1 MAALNKAIFERRF
14 KQARDLID
22 KGVNVNSRC
31 QDGNTALIQ
40 LCFVEQEALAIA
52 TATRLLKRGAK
63 IDASNNH
70 GLSALST
77 AVLTQREKLVS
88 LLLKEAGN
96 FNLNSRDNKGNTA
109 LFHAAHI
116 GNFSILTLLVTALK
130 RFHLSLDEANNDGTT
145 PLMQACL
152 RGNVNCAKYLITE
165 GRASLTIRD
174 NNYKKTAMEWAENKG
189 VAHKIK
195 IPLFYSFIDNNK
207 RHEDGTQRT
216 DYGNKIG
223 TAVGQTG
230 KSCKLQL
237 REIYYEYECQLT
249 KSFKPGR
256 IPEPKPTSTFL
267 PPILNKKGSN
277 TKGTQCKN
285 RHLSKHKGLS
295 GLPLNS
301 SFSSVIRPP
310 DHLPPKL
317 MLKRSQSIA
326 DLMQKIKDLERLP
339 YDSRSRPRSAHSRE
353 SQPVLSRLTSPSKI
367 GS

>member
-40 LCFVEQEALAIA
+40 LCFVEQEALAIS

-63 IDASNNH
+63 IELSDHH

-109 LFHAAHI
+109 LFHAANI
-116 GNFSILTLLVTALK
+116 GHFRILTLLVTSLK
-130 RFHLSLDEANNDGTT
+130 RFHLSLDVANNDGRT

-174 NNYKKTAMEWAENKG
+174 NNYKKTAMEWAEIKG

-195 IPLFYSFIDNNK
+195 KPLFYRFIDNN
-207 RHEDGTQRT
+207 RLEDGTQRT

-223 TAVGQTG
+223 TEVCQTV

-249 KSFKPGR
+249 TSFKPGR
-256 IPEPKPTSTFL
+256 IPEPKQTSTFL

-285 RHLSKHKGLS
+285 RHLSKHKGIS

-301 SFSSVIRPP
+301 SFSSVIKRP
-310 DHLPPKL
+310 DNLPPKL

-326 DLMQKIKDLERLP
+326 DLMQKIKELDGLP
-339 YDSRSRPRSAHSRE
+339 YDSRSRSRSARSRE
-353 SQPVLSRLTSPSKI
+353 SQPVLSRLTSPSKT